1 MSSHPPPQRVARIAV
16 PLPLHQQFD
25 YRVPDELPLPAVGA
39 RIAVQFGRQKLVGVC
54 TQVNPLDAHASLKP
68 LSRILDSENLFGA
81 ELWELAVWLAEYYQ
95 HPLGEVLATLLPAAA
110 RKSEPVKIRRSEV
123 WQITAGEFPLTRAPK
138 QAALLQW
145 LRDQGG
151 SATAAQLRENAF
163 SRSHIRALAAKG
175 AITRASDLL
184 PAPAGLAPAGSA
196 TRARPVVAGPQLND
210 EQQTALDELNSLPE
224 GFAPVLLDGITGSG
238 KTEVYLR
245 FIETVLAQGRQ
256 VLVLVPEIALTPQTL
271 QRFEER
277 FGAASTVHSNLSN
290 AARLQTWLRCR
301 NGEIDILI
309 GTRSAVL
316 TPFANLGLIVV
327 DEEHDSSFK
336 QTDGLR
342 YSARDVAV
350 KRAQQLDIPLLLG
363 SATPSFESLYNA
375 RNGRYTALHLSK
387 RAGGANPPTFHL
399 IDIRGR
405 RLDDGICADLTR
417 IMRRHLQAGGQALV
431 FLNRRGFAPT
441 WLCSRCG
448 WQADCNHCDRHLT
461 MHRQPPALICHHCGR
476 RQALTERCPS
486 CDLEGLTAVGVGTQR
501 TEEGLARQ
509 FPEFPILRIDRD
521 TTRSQRRMQEHFA
534 TIQTGEPAIL
544 IGTQMLAKG
553 HHFPDVTLVA
563 VLNADGGFMSP
574 DFRAPERTAQLIV
587 QVAGRAGRAQR
598 PGEVYI
604 QTYQPENPLLTALLE
619 HGYAGFAERE
629 LKTRAHAE
637 LPPYR
642 PIALIRAEATAAT
655 AAQQWLMQIK
665 TQLGEPLELFG
676 PAPAI
681 IARVAD
687 RWRFQLMVVAENRRR
702 LHRGLKVL
710 LQLVDAPRDVRWSVD
725 IDPYD
730 TF

>member
-1 MSSHPPPQRVARIAV
+1 M
-16 PLPLHQQFD
+16 PLPLYQQFD
-25 YRVPDELPLPAVGA
+25 YGVPDESPLPVVGA
-39 RIAVQFGRQKLVGVC
+39 RVAVQFGRQKLVGVC
-54 TQVNPLDAHASLKP
+54 TALNPADAHSNLKP
-68 LSRILDSENLFGA
+68 LSRILDSDNLFGA
-81 ELWELAVWLAEYYQ
+81 ELWELGGWLADYYQ

-110 RKSEPVKIRRSEV
+110 RKSEPVKIHRSEV
-123 WQITAGEFPLTRAPK
+123 WQITAGEFSLKRAPK
-138 QAALLQW
+138 QATLLQW
-145 LRDQGG
+145 LQDQGG
-151 SATAAQLRENAF
+151 SATAAQLKANAF
-163 SRSHIRALAAKG
+163 TRSHIRALAAKG

-184 PAPAGLAPAGSA
+184 DAPASTTKQVL
-196 TRARPVVAGPQLND
+196 PVAAGPQLND
-210 EQQTALDELNSLPE
+210 EQQKALDGLTSLPA

-245 FIETVLAQGRQ
+245 FIEAVLASGRQ

-271 QRFEER
+271 QRFEKR

-301 NGEIDILI
+301 NGEIKILI

-336 QTDGLR
+336 QSDGLR

-363 SATPSFESLYNA
+363 SATPSFESLHNA
-375 RNGRYTALHLSK
+375 RTGRYTSLHLSK
-387 RAGGANPPTFHL
+387 RAGGATPPTFHL

-417 IMRRHLQAGGQALV
+417 IMQRHLQAAGQVLV

-448 WQADCNHCDRHLT
+448 WQADCSHCDRHLT
-461 MHRQPPALICHHCGR
+461 MHRQPAALICHHCGR
-476 RQALTERCPS
+476 RQALMDRCPS
-486 CDLEGLTAVGVGTQR
+486 CDHEGLTAVGVGTQR

-509 FPEFPILRIDRD
+509 FPGLPILRIDRD
-521 TTRSQRRMQEHFA
+521 STRSQRRMEEHFA
-534 TIQTGEPAIL
+534 TIRTGEPAIL

-619 HGYAGFAERE
+619 HGYAGFAERD
-629 LKTRAHAE
+629 LKIRAGAE

-642 PIALIRAEATAAT
+642 PIALIRAEATAAS
-655 AAQQWLMQIK
+655 AAQQWLAQVK
-665 TQLGEPLELFG
+665 ARLGEPLELFG

-687 RWRFQLMVVAENRRR
+687 RWRFQLLVVAENRRL

-710 LQLVDAPRDVRWSVD
+710 MQLGDAPRGVRWSVD

>member
-16 PLPLHQQFD
+16 PLPLYQQFD
-25 YRVPDELPLPAVGA
+25 YCVPDELPLPVVGA
-39 RIAVQFGRQKLVGVC
+39 RVAVQFGRQKLVGVC
-54 TQVNPLDAHASLKP
+54 TALNPADAHTNLKP
-68 LSRILDSENLFGA
+68 LSRILDTENLFGA
-81 ELWELAVWLAEYYQ
+81 ELWALGAWLADYYQ
-95 HPLGEVLATLLPAAA
+95 HPLGEVLATLMPAAA

-123 WQITAGEFPLTRAPK
+123 WQVTAGEFPLTRAPK

-145 LRDQGG
+145 MRDQGG
-151 SATAAQLRENAF
+151 SATAAQLRANAF
-163 SRSHIRALAAKG
+163 TRSHIRSLAAKG

-184 PAPAGLAPAGSA
+184 EAPAVGGR
-196 TRARPVVAGPQLND
+196 RARAVAAGPQLND
-210 EQQTALDELNSLPE
+210 EQQKALDELTSLPA

-245 FIETVLAQGRQ
+245 FIEVVLARGGQ

-271 QRFEER
+271 QRFEAR

-375 RNGRYTALHLSK
+375 RNGRYTTLHLSK
-387 RAGGANPPTFHL
+387 RAGGASPPTFHL

-405 RLDDGICADLTR
+405 RLDDGISADLTR
-417 IMRRHLQAGGQALV
+417 IIQRHLQAGGQTLV

-441 WLCSRCG
+441 LLCSRCG
-448 WQADCNHCDRHLT
+448 WQADCSHCDRRLT
-461 MHRQPPALICHHCGR
+461 MHRQPAALICHHCGR
-476 RQALTERCPS
+476 RQALMERCPN
-486 CDLEGLTAVGVGTQR
+486 CDHAGLTAVGVGTQR

-509 FPEFPILRIDRD
+509 FPDFPILRIDRD
-521 TTRSQRRMQEHFA
+521 TTRSQRRMEEHFA
-534 TIQTGEPAIL
+534 TIRTGEPAIL

-563 VLNADGGFMSP
+563 VINADGGFLSP

-598 PGEVYI
+598 PGEVFI
-604 QTYQPENPLLTALLE
+604 QTYQPENPLLVALLE

-629 LKTRAHAE
+629 LEIRARAE

-642 PIALIRAEATAAT
+642 PIALIRAEATAVG
-655 AAQQWLMQIK
+655 AAQQWLTRVK
-665 TQLGEPLELFG
+665 AQLAEPLQLFG

-687 RWRFQLMVVAENRRR
+687 RWRFQLLVIGENRRL

-710 LQLVDAPRDVRWSVD
+710 MQLSDAPRGVRWSVD